1 MNGPKDAGA
10 DPFATWDGAYVL
22 GALSPQDRA
31 AYEEHL
37 RSCEDCA
44 RAVGELAGLPGLLSQ
59 ASPEALASVEAE
71 PPPPELLAG
80 LLERVGRA
88 RRRRMLATVCA
99 TAVALAACLALV
111 LTNVLGGTGTVQR
124 EQPPAA
130 VPMSPV
136 GGAPARANVI
146 LTDTDWGTQVQMEC
160 AYLGEGGG
168 DYVLVALDEEG
179 ESWRLASWY
188 AVPDDTATLRFGTT
202 LRRTDIRTL
211 EVQTPDGIGVL
222 RLQVSPGGDAASA
235 AGAETPVY

>member
-1 MNGPKDAGA
+1 MNGPMDAGA

-31 AYEEHL
+31 AFEEHL

-59 ASPEALASVEAE
+59 ASPEALASVEPE
-71 PPPPELLAG
+71 QPPPELLAG
-80 LLERVGRA
+80 LLDRVGRA

-111 LTNVLGGTGTVQR
+111 LTSLLGGTGGQQG
-124 EQPPAA
+124 QPPVAA
-130 VPMSPV
+130 AMSPV

-160 AYLGEGGG
+160 AYLGDGGG

-179 ESWRLASWY
+179 ESRQLASWY

-202 LRRTDIRTL
+202 LRRADIRTL
-211 EVQTPDGIGVL
+211 EVRTLDGVQVL
-222 RLQVSPGGDAASA
+222 RLQVTPGGDAASA
-235 AGAETPVY
+235 AGAQAPVY